1 MNNYNQSL
9 AEVATA
15 NQTIEQRIHQSQQQ
29 LPTSKLQE
37 TLPSAGQIVGG
48 EFLRGGVETL
58 SKTLAKKTGLKSIGK
73 LGKNIKTKGF
83 KAGVEQTIRDTQQE
97 AVTRGKAFT
106 SQQISEL
113 RTRAQG
119 VASQVGDA
127 ATGAVGEVRT
137 AVQGAASQVGD
148 AVQGAASQVGD
159 AATGVASQVGEAS
172 SQVGDAAQ
180 GATSQV
186 QSAAQSAA
194 QSAGDAA
201 PSFTD
206 SKLYDAGQRTRLN
219 LANKDLQNRGMELL
233 NDEDRNL
240 SPQEQRAK
248 IIKKV
253 QDNIRAK
260 QPVQKVKTDPAN
272 LARKQSEDYQPNV
285 QPDID
290 APPKARRIKFSGI
303 DYGANKRL
311 VDPDKVKD
319 LQTAKTQRENPGV
332 TLDSEGASEVNPF
345 TGTDAKR
352 KKPEYQ
358 EADKY
363 EPVYDDDGKEIPE
376 ATEALESKRLKDM
389 ADDIDNRRIPED
401 PFAYRQTTLS
411 RAAAKADAIAKK
423 APPPPPPPDAQ
434 SIDKVAEDLPGR
446 NGVTFTG
453 EAAVKVDNST
463 LKDEGVDAPS
473 VSKKP
478 VNPAS
483 AIDDDDP
490 SPIKYN
496 QRVAQI
502 KAQIEGAAAA
512 PAVSKPVPA
521 VPKPVPAVPAPAP
534 VPEADFDPKDLPP
547 PVGNDLTDPNSSKE
561 DFDTAK
567 VAKEKSVRKQF
578 KSLSP
583 EDRVQTRKN
592 IESDSKFT
600 NVNDLDNLKAS
611 NDTGYRQAVNDN
623 FGIVDRELSTG
634 GGAAD
639 VGGVDPTP
647 PPVSSS
653 SPTGTSE
660 PDSTPTQT
668 STPPSSS
675 GAPPVEDDEKP
686 RSFLNNPDVETGE
699 AVAGIADP
707 IIGVAEAGIGILGM
721 LLPDLFSESKPP
733 AAPILPTLS
742 GTSTMGLAR

>member
-15 NQTIEQRIHQSQQQ
+15 NQTIEQRIAQSQQQ
-29 LPTSKLQE
+29 LPPSKLQE
-37 TLPSAGQIVGG
+37 TLSTGGQIVGG
-48 EFLRGGVETL
+48 EFLRGGFETL
-58 SKTLAKKTGLKSIGK
+58 SKTLAKKTGLKSIGN

-106 SQQISEL
+106 SQQIAEL

-127 ATGAVGEVRT
+127 AQGAVGEVRT

-148 AVQGAASQVGD
+148 AAQGAVSQVGD
-159 AATGVASQVGEAS
+159 
-172 SQVGDAAQ
+172 
-180 GATSQV
+180 
-186 QSAAQSAA
+186 AAQSAA

-206 SKLYDAGQRTRLN
+206 SNLYDAGQRTRLN

-260 QPVQKVKTDPAN
+260 QPVQKVKTDPADI
-272 LARKQSEDYQPNV
+272 ARKQAEDYQPNV

-290 APPKARRIKFSGI
+290 APPKPRRIKFSGI

-332 TLDSEGASEVNPF
+332 TLDSEGSSEVNPF
-345 TGTDAKR
+345 TGKDAKR

-496 QRVAQI
+496 QRVDQI
-502 KAQIEGAAAA
+502 KAQIAGAGAE

-521 VPKPVPAVPAPAP
+521 VPKPKPAPAP
-534 VPEADFDPKDLPP
+534 VPEPDFDPKDLPP

-567 VAKEKSVRKQF
+567 VAKEKSVRKQL

-583 EDRVQTRKN
+583 EDRATARKN

-647 PPVSSS
+647 QQVSSS

-668 STPPSSS
+668 STPPTSS

-733 AAPILPTLS
+733 AAPVLPTLS

>member
-15 NQTIEQRIHQSQQQ
+15 NQTIEQRIAQSQQQ
-29 LPTSKLQE
+29 LPPSKLQE
-37 TLPSAGQIVGG
+37 TLSTGGQIVGG
-48 EFLRGGVETL
+48 EFLRGGFETL
-58 SKTLAKKTGLKSIGK
+58 SKTLAKKTGLKSIGN

-106 SQQISEL
+106 SQQIAEL

-137 AVQGAASQVGD
+137 AVQGAASQVGEASQGVASQVGD
-148 AVQGAASQVGD
+148 AAQGVASQVGD
-159 AATGVASQVGEAS
+159 AATGAV
-172 SQVGDAAQ
+172 
-180 GATSQV
+180 SQV

-290 APPKARRIKFSGI
+290 EPPKARRIKFSGI

-311 VDPDKVKD
+311 VDTDKVKD

-332 TLDSEGASEVNPF
+332 TLDSEGSSEVNPF
-345 TGTDAKR
+345 TGKDAKR

-463 LKDEGVDAPS
+463 LKDQGVDAPS

-496 QRVAQI
+496 QRVDQI

-521 VPKPVPAVPAPAP
+521 VPKPKPAP
-534 VPEADFDPKDLPP
+534 VPEPDFDPKDLPP

-567 VAKEKSVRKQF
+567 LAKEKSVRKQF

-583 EDRVQTRKN
+583 EDRVQTQKN
-592 IESDSKFT
+592 IQSDSKFT

-623 FGIVDRELSTG
+623 FSIVDRELSTG

-653 SPTGTSE
+653 PTGTSE

-668 STPPSSS
+668 STPPTSS